1 MIEFRQPVN
10 QEQAV
15 LVGIID
21 GRTRKKD
28 ALEHLEELAFL
39 ATTAGAEPV
48 QQFLQRVSKP
58 NPKTL
63 VGAGKLAEV
72 QAYMEENGIKL
83 AIFDEEL
90 SPSQFKNIENQLDC
104 KVLDRTNLIL
114 DIFSKRAKTAQAK
127 TQVELAQYQY
137 ILPRLTR
144 MWTHHS
150 RQQGGIG
157 TKGPGEKEI
166 ETDRRIIHKKI
177 KQLEEKLEKIDK
189 QNENQRKSRSHKARV
204 ALVGYTNSGKSTIL
218 NKLSSAEIKVEDQ
231 LFATLDTTVRQIVLD
246 DIPFLVS
253 DTVGFIR
260 KLPHKLVESFKTTL
274 DEAREADILIHVVD
288 LSHEHHEHHVQVV
301 NETLQSLGASD
312 KPTLLV
318 FNKTDK
324 LTSDE
329 AVNGQR
335 QAEMEQRKA
344 LETKWAKQTNDQALF
359 ISARTDENLTSLKR
373 KLLDMV
379 KTVYHQQYPYDPYQ
393 IPSA

>member
-1 MIEFRQPVN
+1 LIEFRQQVN
-10 QEQAV
+10 QERAV
-15 LVGIID
+15 LIGIID
-21 GRTRKKD
+21 GKTRKRE
-28 ALEHLEELAFL
+28 AQEHLDELAFL
-39 ATTAGAEPV
+39 ASTAGAHPAE
-48 QQFLQRVSKP
+48 QFQQRVNKP

-63 VGAGKLAEV
+63 VGQGKLEEI
-72 QAYMEENGIKL
+72 QAFMLENGIKL
-83 AIFDEEL
+83 AIFDDEL
-90 SPSQFKNIENQLDC
+90 SPSQFKNIENLLDC

-189 QNENQRKSRSHKARV
+189 QNENQRKSRNHKARV
-204 ALVGYTNSGKSTIL
+204 ALVGYTNSGKSTLL
-218 NKLSSAEIKVEDQ
+218 NKLSQADIKVEDQ

-260 KLPHKLVESFKTTL
+260 KLPHKLVESFKSTL
-274 DEAREADILIHVVD
+274 DEAREADILVHVVD
-288 LSHEHHEHHVQVV
+288 LSHAHFEHHMQVV
-301 NETLQSLGASD
+301 HDTLHELGASN
-312 KPTLLV
+312 KPTLMV

-324 LTSDE
+324 LTTDG

-335 QAEMEQRKA
+335 QEELNHLKA
-344 LETKWAKQTNDQALF
+344 LEESWISKTNDHAVFL
-359 ISARTDENLTSLKR
+359 SATKDDNLTTFKR
-373 KLLDMV
+373 KLLNMV
-379 KTVYHQQYPYDPYQ
+379 KAVYEANYPYDPHQ
-393 IPSA
+393 IPS

>member
-246 DIPFLVS
+246 DVPFLVS

>member
-1 MIEFRQPVN
+1 MIEFRQAVN

-246 DIPFLVS
+246 DVPFLVS

>member
-1 MIEFRQPVN
+1 MIEFRQSVN
-10 QEQAV
+10 DELAV

-21 GRTRKKD
+21 GKTRKKE
-28 ALEHLEELAFL
+28 AQEHLEELAFL

-48 QQFLQRVSKP
+48 VQFQQRVNKP

-63 VGAGKLAEV
+63 VGGGKLEEV
-72 QAYMEENGIKL
+72 QAYMQENGIKL
-83 AIFDEEL
+83 AIFDDEL
-90 SPSQFKNIENQLDC
+90 TPSQFKNIENLLDC

-177 KQLEEKLEKIDK
+177 KQLEEKLDKINK

-204 ALVGYTNSGKSTIL
+204 ALVGYTNSGKSTLL
-218 NKLSSAEIKVEDQ
+218 NKLSEADIKVEDQ

-246 DIPFLVS
+246 EVPFLVS

-274 DEAREADILIHVVD
+274 DEAREADILVHVVD
-288 LSHEHHEHHVQVV
+288 LSHEHYEHHLQVV
-301 NETLQSLGASD
+301 NETLQELGASE

-324 LTSDE
+324 LTTDN

-335 QAEMEQRKA
+335 QEELEKLTA
-344 LETKWAKQTNDQALF
+344 LEDTWMKKTNDHAIF
-359 ISARTDENLTSLKR
+359 MSAMEDDNLTSFKR
-373 KLLDMV
+373 KLLSMV
-379 KTVYHQQYPYDPYQ
+379 KSVYEYHYPYDPYQ
-393 IPSA
+393 IPS

>member
-1 MIEFRQPVN
+1 M
-10 QEQAV
+10 
-15 LVGIID
+15 
-21 GRTRKKD
+21 
-28 ALEHLEELAFL
+28 
-39 ATTAGAEPV
+39 
-48 QQFLQRVSKP
+48 
-58 NPKTL
+58 
-63 VGAGKLAEV
+63 
-72 QAYMEENGIKL
+72 
-83 AIFDEEL
+83 
-90 SPSQFKNIENQLDC
+90 
-104 KVLDRTNLIL
+104 
-114 DIFSKRAKTAQAK
+114 
-127 TQVELAQYQY
+127 
-137 ILPRLTR
+137 
-144 MWTHHS
+144 
-150 RQQGGIG
+150 
-157 TKGPGEKEI
+157 
-166 ETDRRIIHKKI
+166 
-177 KQLEEKLEKIDK
+177 
-189 QNENQRKSRSHKARV
+189 
-204 ALVGYTNSGKSTIL
+204 VGYTNSGKSTIL

-246 DIPFLVS
+246 DVPFLVS

-301 NETLQSLGASD
+301 NETLQSLEASD

>member
-157 TKGPGEKEI
+157 TKDHSQK
-166 ETDRRIIHKKI
+166 
-177 KQLEEKLEKIDK
+177 
-189 QNENQRKSRSHKARV
+189 
-204 ALVGYTNSGKSTIL
+204 
-218 NKLSSAEIKVEDQ
+218 DQ
-231 LFATLDTTVRQIVLD
+231 AA
-246 DIPFLVS
+246 
-253 DTVGFIR
+253 G
-260 KLPHKLVESFKTTL
+260 
-274 DEAREADILIHVVD
+274 REAGED
-288 LSHEHHEHHVQVV
+288 
-301 NETLQSLGASD
+301 
-312 KPTLLV
+312 
-318 FNKTDK
+318 
-324 LTSDE
+324 
-329 AVNGQR
+329 R
-335 QAEMEQRKA
+335 
-344 LETKWAKQTNDQALF
+344 
-359 ISARTDENLTSLKR
+359 
-373 KLLDMV
+373 
-379 KTVYHQQYPYDPYQ
+379 
-393 IPSA
+393 

>member
-15 LVGIID
+15 LVGILD
-21 GRTRKKD
+21 GKTRKQE

-48 QQFLQRVSKP
+48 KQFQQRVQKP

-63 VGAGKLAEV
+63 VGGGKLEEI
-72 QAYMEENGIKL
+72 QAYMLENGIKL

-177 KQLEEKLEKIDK
+177 KQLEEKLNKIDK
-189 QNENQRKSRSHKARV
+189 QNENQRKSRGHKARV
-204 ALVGYTNSGKSTIL
+204 ALVGYTNSGKSTLL
-218 NKLSSAEIKVEDQ
+218 NKLSTADIPVEDQ

-260 KLPHKLVESFKTTL
+260 KLPHQLVESFKTTL
-274 DEAREADILIHVVD
+274 DEARESDILIHVVD
-288 LSHEHHEHHVQVV
+288 VSHTEYEHHIQVV
-301 NETLQSLGASD
+301 NETLQELGAAD

-324 LTSDE
+324 LTTDG
-329 AVNGQR
+329 AVNGER
-335 QAEMEQRKA
+335 QEEIDQLKA
-344 LETKWAKQTNDQALF
+344 LEHTWSKQTNDQALF
-359 ISARTDENLTSLKR
+359 LSATTSKNLTSFKS
-373 KLLDMV
+373 KLLAMV
-379 KTVYHQQYPYDPYQ
+379 KKVYREQYPYDPYQ
-393 IPSA
+393 IPSG